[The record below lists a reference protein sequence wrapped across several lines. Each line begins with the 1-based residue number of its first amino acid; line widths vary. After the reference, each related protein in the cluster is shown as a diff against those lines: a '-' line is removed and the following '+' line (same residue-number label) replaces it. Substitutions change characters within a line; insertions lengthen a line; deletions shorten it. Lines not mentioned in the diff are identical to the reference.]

1 MELIYTNDL
10 CTGCN
15 KCVRGCPVLTANIAT
30 QEGYVTVD
38 PDKCIACGQC
48 FDVCPHEARDYYDDT
63 DRFFEDLA
71 SGKKISVILAPAF
84 LANYPKEYQRVLGY
98 LKSKGVSHIC
108 SVSFGADITT
118 WGYLKYITEHKF
130 FGGISQPCPAVVTYV
145 EKYIPELIPR
155 LMPVHS
161 PMMCTAIYMKKYM
174 QVTDEIA
181 FISPCIA
188 KKLEITDPNCGGY
201 VSYNVTFEKM
211 MKYIGNDYEGC
222 EPYTDEL
229 EYGLGSLYP
238 MPGGLRENVEHF
250 LGKEQV
256 VRQVEGEHEAYEYL
270 RSYAKRIQQNKELPF
285 MVDILNCAKGCLY
298 GTATDPKRG
307 TDDVMLTIAKLR
319 NSKTSA
325 KQEKAHFGRKSKSR
339 SPWADTL
346 TPEERLKNFMDAFG
360 KLDINDFMRSYTN
373 RAVHI
378 EEPSEQEKAHFG
390 RKSKSR
396 SPWAETLTPEER
408 LKNFMD
414 AFGKLNINDFMRSY
428 TNRAVHIEEP
438 SEQEKNHLFAEMKK
452 DTYEEQHRDCE
463 SCGYSSCTN
472 MVRAIHNGVNV
483 KENCVHYVRGMAEEE
498 TKKIA
503 ELRDQERTEQEIRQQ
518 KITDITDRFITLSD
532 NIAELNTANE
542 ESANE
547 ATNLAQYIQDISR
560 LCDELNESIRIM
572 SDFISVYKKSNEDIS
587 AIAGQT
593 NLLSLNASIE
603 AARAGENGRG
613 FAVVAEEIRTLSDST
628 KDLLTQNDQK
638 AEAILPKI
646 TQSMDSIKDLV
657 ESMNTMTQ
665 KVSTIAANTEEISS
679 QTTYVQNMTEEMR
692 DEVKEL

>member
-1 MELIYTNDL
+1 MELIYTNDS

-15 KCVRGCPVLTANIAT
+15 KCVRSCPVLTANIAT

-38 PDKCIACGQC
+38 PDKCIACGLC
-48 FDVCPHEARDYYDDT
+48 FDVCQHEARDYYDDT

-378 EEPSEQEKAHFG
+378 EEPSEQEKN
-390 RKSKSR
+390 
-396 SPWAETLTPEER
+396 R
-408 LKNFMD
+408 LF
-414 AFGKLNINDFMRSY
+414 
-428 TNRAVHIEEP
+428 T
-438 SEQEKNHLFAEMKK
+438 EMKK

-498 TKKIA
+498 AKKIA

-547 ATNLAQYIQDISR
+547 ATNLAQYIQNISR

>member
-1 MELIYTNDL
+1 MELIYTTDL

-15 KCVRGCPVLTANIAT
+15 KCVRSCPVLTANIAT
-30 QEGYVTVD
+30 KEGYVTVD
-38 PDKCIACGQC
+38 PDKCIVCGQC

-319 NSKTSA
+319 NSKTSE

-378 EEPSEQEKAHFG
+378 EEPSEQEKN
-390 RKSKSR
+390 
-396 SPWAETLTPEER
+396 R
-408 LKNFMD
+408 LF
-414 AFGKLNINDFMRSY
+414 
-428 TNRAVHIEEP
+428 T
-438 SEQEKNHLFAEMKK
+438 EMKK

-472 MVRAIHNGVNV
+472 MVRAIHNGVNI

-498 TKKIA
+498 AKKIA

-518 KITDITDRFITLSD
+518 KITDITDRFVTLSD

-638 AEAILPKI
+638 AEEILPKI

>member
-1 MELIYTNDL
+1 MELIYTTDL

-15 KCVRGCPVLTANIAT
+15 KCVRSCPVLTANIAT
-30 QEGYVTVD
+30 KEGYVTVD
-38 PDKCIACGQC
+38 PDKCIVCGQC

-130 FGGISQPCPAVVTYV
+130 FGGISQPCPAVV
-145 EKYIPELIPR
+145 
-155 LMPVHS
+155 
-161 PMMCTAIYMKKYM
+161 IYMKKYM

-378 EEPSEQEKAHFG
+378 EEPSEQEK
-390 RKSKSR
+390 
-396 SPWAETLTPEER
+396 
-408 LKNFMD
+408 
-414 AFGKLNINDFMRSY
+414 
-428 TNRAVHIEEP
+428 NR
-438 SEQEKNHLFAEMKK
+438 LFAEMKK

-472 MVRAIHNGVNV
+472 MVRAIHNGVNI

-628 KDLLTQNDQK
+628 KELLTQNDQK

>member
-1 MELIYTNDL
+1 MEKLIFTNEN
-10 CTGCN
+10 CIGCN
-15 KCVRGCPVLTANIAT
+15 KCIRTCPVLLANNAS
-30 QEGYVTVD
+30 ERGSVSVD
-38 PDKCIACGQC
+38 TEKCIACGAC
-48 FDVCPHEARDYYDDT
+48 FDSCTHDARDYVDDT
-63 DRFFEDLA
+63 DRFFADLA

-84 LANYPKEYQRVLGY
+84 LANYPNEYKQILGY
-98 LKSKGVSHIC
+98 LKQKGVNHIC

-118 WGYLKYITEHKF
+118 WAYLKYITEHNF
-130 FGGISQPCPAVVTYV
+130 IGGISQPCPAIVNYI
-145 EKYIPELIPR
+145 EKYIPELLGK

-161 PMMCTAIYMKKYM
+161 PMMCTAIYLKKYKKIS
-174 QVTDEIA
+174 DNIA

-188 KKLEITDPNCGGY
+188 KKIEIEDSN
-201 VSYNVTFEKM
+201 VSGVNYNVTFKKLIEK
-211 MKYIGNDYEGC
+211 IGTEYRSCAPYE
-222 EPYTDEL
+222 DEL
-229 EYGLGSLYP
+229 EYGLGSIYP
-238 MPGGLRENVEHF
+238 MPGGLKENVEHF
-250 LGKEQV
+250 LGKEKMI
-256 VRQVEGEHEAYEYL
+256 RQVEGEHEAYEYL

-378 EEPSEQEKAHFG
+378 EEPSEQEK
-390 RKSKSR
+390 
-396 SPWAETLTPEER
+396 
-408 LKNFMD
+408 
-414 AFGKLNINDFMRSY
+414 
-428 TNRAVHIEEP
+428 NR
-438 SEQEKNHLFAEMKK
+438 LFAEMKK

-483 KENCVHYVRGMAEEE
+483 KENCVHYVRGMAEEKA
-498 TKKIA
+498 KKIA

>member
-1 MELIYTNDL
+1 MELIYTSDL

-15 KCVRGCPVLTANIAT
+15 KCVRSCPVLTANVAT
-30 QEGYVTVD
+30 QEGHVKVD
-38 PDKCIACGQC
+38 TDKCIACGSC
-48 FDVCPHEARDYYDDT
+48 FDACPHGARDYYDDT
-63 DRFFEDLA
+63 ERFFADLA

-84 LANYPKEYQRVLGY
+84 LANYPREYQRVLGY
-98 LKSKGVSHIC
+98 LKHKGVNHIC

-201 VSYNVTFEKM
+201 VSYNVTFEKLM
-211 MKYIGNDYEGC
+211 QHIGRDYEGC

-250 LGKEQV
+250 LGKEQI

-270 RSYAKRIQQNKELPF
+270 HSYVQRIQQNKELPF

-298 GTATDPKRG
+298 GTATDPERG

-319 NSKTSA
+319 SSKTSGE
-325 KQEKAHFGRKSKSR
+325 QEKGRFGKKSKSK
-339 SPWADTL
+339 SPWMDSL
-346 TPEERLKNFMDAFG
+346 TPEERLKNFMDAFA
-360 KLDINDFMRSYTN
+360 KLHIEDFMRKYTN
-373 RAVHI
+373 RKVKI
-378 EEPSEQEKAHFG
+378 EEPTEQQ
-390 RKSKSR
+390 
-396 SPWAETLTPEER
+396 
-408 LKNFMD
+408 KN
-414 AFGKLNINDFMRSY
+414 
-428 TNRAVHIEEP
+428 
-438 SEQEKNHLFAEMKK
+438 QLFDSMKK

-483 KENCVHYVRGMAEEE
+483 RENCVHYVRSMAEDEA
-498 TKKIA
+498 KKIA
-503 ELRDQERTEQEIRQQ
+503 ELRDQEREEQEIRQQ
-518 KITDITDRFITLSD
+518 KILDITDRFITLSD

-587 AIAGQT
+587 SIAGQT

-603 AARAGENGRG
+603 AARAGEHGRG

-628 KDLLTQNDQK
+628 KDLLMQNDQK

-646 TQSMDSIKDLV
+646 AQSMDSIKDLV

-665 KVSTIAANTEEISS
+665 KVATIAANTEEISS
-679 QTTYVQNMTEEMR
+679 QTTYVQNMTDEMR
-692 DEVKEL
+692 DEVKDL